1 MFTIPEPVEQR
12 LLSHAWP
19 TCAVCGTPV
28 EKMTA
33 DRVVDRHEVI
43 FTAHCHGATETAS
56 ISYTVLERAG
66 LRPGVAFAEQ
76 PALSE
81 GDRC

>member
-1 MFTIPEPVEQR
+1 MPTPEPNTLHR
-12 LLSHAWP
+12 AWP

-28 EKMTA
+28 FEMTSIR
-33 DRVVDRHEVI
+33 DVLRCETV
-43 FTAHCHGATETAS
+43 FTARCHGATETIAVPDVVLVHAS
-56 ISYTVLERAG
+56 GG

-81 GDRC
+81 GDPC